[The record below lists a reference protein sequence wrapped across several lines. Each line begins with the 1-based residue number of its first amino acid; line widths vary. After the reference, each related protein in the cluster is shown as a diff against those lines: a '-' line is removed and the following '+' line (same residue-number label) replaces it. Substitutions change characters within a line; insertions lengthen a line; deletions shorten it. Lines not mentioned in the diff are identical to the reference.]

1 MTLNTPFTF
10 YIQKNW
16 IFNYINIKDKKILRY
31 KEFKKENDNYII
43 KYENVKENFKSLN
56 QYDNYNDYIKDL
68 ILLIKFITNIGLKYG
83 YLNNNLIFDN
93 IIYNNNVIKIVDYS
107 KSIFG
112 FYLTEKNEELDNLCI
127 PIIKNYNSFCKKSK
141 YSLSLIKNEYN
152 KYPTIILDIITIGQE
167 FKNKYKID
175 EIDEIFYPNIIS
187 LISLIKK

>member
-1 MTLNTPFTF
+1 MSLKLYEVILNLFLD
-10 YIQKNW
+10 KNYDNDLLFNIISGI

-56 QYDNYNDYIKDL
+56 QYDNYNDYIKSL

-93 IIYNNNVIKIVDYS
+93 IIYNNNEIKIVDYS

-141 YSLSLIKNEYN
+141 YSL
-152 KYPTIILDIITIGQE
+152 
-167 FKNKYKID
+167 
-175 EIDEIFYPNIIS
+175 
-187 LISLIKK
+187 